1 MTTDKR
7 TIGVTPGNQ
16 RVLDAL
22 MSTGTFATENE
33 AAKFAFAV
41 AAKRGVETGTADGA
55 GTKWNVG
62 TFDHDQSLRLVV
74 ESIYEDVEEPY
85 RLVEHLI
92 NAGLTLLDAGDDIP
106 PDVFIE
112 MFGDAKAQP
121 QET

>member
-16 RVLDAL
+16 RVLDTL

-41 AAKRGVETGTADGA
+41 AAKRGVVAGTADGA

-74 ESIYEDVEEPY
+74 ESIYEDVDEPY

-92 NAGLTLLDAGDDIP
+92 NAGLTLLDTGGDIP
-106 PDVFIE
+106 PDVFSE